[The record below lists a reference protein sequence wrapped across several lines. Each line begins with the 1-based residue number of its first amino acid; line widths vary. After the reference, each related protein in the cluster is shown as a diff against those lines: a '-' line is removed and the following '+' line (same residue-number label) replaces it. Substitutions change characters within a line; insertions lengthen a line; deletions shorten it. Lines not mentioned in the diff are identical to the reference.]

1 MTLSPSD
8 PIRHAVPMTS
18 TTSTTADQQPLS
30 PGLWEFDRAHS
41 QVGFTI
47 RHLGISKLR
56 GAFREVDAELLV
68 GTSPADTSVRATIAM
83 ASMDTGLADRDE
95 RLLEP
100 GLVDVGLRPEL
111 VFASTVIEPDG
122 DGWTMG
128 GDLRIGEVTAP
139 VELVVA
145 FGGIEEFAL
154 DGRLHAGFEARG
166 RIKRS
171 DYGIHFGPADPI
183 VADAVALEMDLQF
196 LAPAG
201 GD

>member
-1 MTLSPSD
+1 M
-8 PIRHAVPMTS
+8 RHAVGMTS
-18 TTSTTADQQPLS
+18 TTSNIADLQPLS
-30 PGLWEFDRAHS
+30 PGRWEFDRAHS

-47 RHLGISKLR
+47 RHLGISKIR
-56 GAFREVDAELLV
+56 GAFRDVDAELHV
-68 GTSPADTSVRATIAM
+68 GDSPADTIVRATIAM

-95 RLLEP
+95 RLLGP

-139 VELVVA
+139 VELAVA
-145 FGGIEEFAL
+145 FGGMQEFAL
-154 DGRLHAGFEARG
+154 DGRLHAGFEAQG

-171 DYGIHFGPADPI
+171 DYGIHFGHADPI
-183 VADAVALEMDLQF
+183 VADAVAIEMDLQF
-196 LAPAG
+196 LAPADG
-201 GD
+201 G